1 MSWKEKKDQL
11 PLRHPLDHNFANNW
25 CGQKFLLVFSR
36 HSLKLCKHKRK
47 NKFSMNMNRIN
58 RIVAARIKACKAF
71 YFLSFPGENTLQMSK
86 CKKKGKK
93 KTHKFPI
100 HENKISFARR
110 MEL

>member
-1 MSWKEKKDQL
+1 
-11 PLRHPLDHNFANNW
+11 
-25 CGQKFLLVFSR
+25 
-36 HSLKLCKHKRK
+36 
-47 NKFSMNMNRIN
+47 MNMNRIN